1 MADGDAPA
9 PGHDR
14 HMRRIAATTTALAL
28 AGLIGLTGCAV
39 ELDPKEVHTAQSF
52 PYTGPQLAIKSSLG
66 GLRIMPGTGTTVQV
80 ERWLRGKAA
89 DDGNASWSLRDGTLR
104 LSANCT
110 VVFGDCGARYHIKV
124 PAGIRLAVDGGDD
137 GIILQNLTQDVDV
150 SNGGS
155 IKAYDT
161 SGKLRLLSDD
171 ATITG
176 ERLKSPTV
184 RVRSNTGAINLS
196 FALPPST
203 LDLLSKD
210 GGVTAT
216 VPAGAYRVTAQ
227 SKDGAERSEI
237 KSTESDRTIVAK
249 SNTGD
254 VRILAR

>member
-1 MADGDAPA
+1 
-9 PGHDR
+9 
-14 HMRRIAATTTALAL
+14 MRRITATTTAPLTALAL
-28 AGLIGLTGCAV
+28 AGLTGLTGCAV
-39 ELDPKEVHTAQSF
+39 ELDAKEVHAAQSF
-52 PYTGPQLAIKSSLG
+52 PYTGPRLTIKSSLG

-89 DDGNASWSLRDGTLR
+89 QDGNASWSLRDGTLR

-124 PAGIRLAVDGGDD
+124 PPGIHLAVDGEDD
-137 GIILQNLTQDVDV
+137 GIILQSLTQDVDV
-150 SNGGS
+150 ANGGS

-196 FALPPST
+196 FAAPPSS

-210 GGVTAT
+210 GRVTAT
-216 VPAGAYRVTAQ
+216 VPAGAYQVTVR
-227 SKDGAERSEI
+227 SRDGAERSEI
-237 KSTESDRTIVAK
+237 KSTKSDRTIVAK

-254 VRILAR
+254 VRIIAR

>member
-1 MADGDAPA
+1 
-9 PGHDR
+9 
-14 HMRRIAATTTALAL
+14 MRRITATTTAPLTALAL
-28 AGLIGLTGCAV
+28 AGLTGLIGLTGCAV
-39 ELDPKEVHTAQSF
+39 ELDAKEVRTAQSF
-52 PYTGPQLAIKSSLG
+52 PYTGPQLTIKTSMG

-89 DDGNASWSLRDGTLR
+89 QEGNASWSLRDGTLR

-124 PAGIRLAVDGGDD
+124 PPGIRLAVAGEDD

-176 ERLKSPTV
+176 ERLTSPTV

-196 FALPPST
+196 FAAPPSS

-216 VPAGAYRVTAQ
+216 VPAGAYQVTAR
-227 SKDGAERSEI
+227 SRDGAERSEI
-237 KSTESDRTIVAK
+237 KSTKSDRTIVAK

-254 VRILAR
+254 VRIIAR

>member
-1 MADGDAPA
+1 
-9 PGHDR
+9 
-14 HMRRIAATTTALAL
+14 MRRITATTTIPLAALA
-28 AGLIGLTGCAV
+28 LIGLTGCSV
-39 ELDPKEVHTAQSF
+39 ELDAKEVHTAQSF
-52 PYTGPQLAIKSSLG
+52 PYTGPRLAIKSSLG

-89 DDGNASWSLRDGTLR
+89 GNASWSLRDGTLR

-124 PAGIRLAVDGGDD
+124 PPGIRLAVDGGDD
-137 GIILQNLTQDVDV
+137 GVILQNLTQDVDV

-184 RVRSNTGAINLS
+184 RVRSSTGAINLS
-196 FALPPST
+196 FAVPPSN
-203 LDLLSKD
+203 LDLLSRD

-216 VPAGAYRVTAQ
+216 VPTGAYRVTVR
-227 SKDGAERSEI
+227 SRDGAERSEI

-254 VRILAR
+254 VRIIAR